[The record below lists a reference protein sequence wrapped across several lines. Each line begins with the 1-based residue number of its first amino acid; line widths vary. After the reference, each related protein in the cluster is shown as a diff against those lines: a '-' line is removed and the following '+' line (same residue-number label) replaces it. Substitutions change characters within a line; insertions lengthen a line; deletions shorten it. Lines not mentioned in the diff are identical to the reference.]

1 MGFPVSTSIKVPART
16 FSKVQTS
23 TAHAVEEWTPCCH
36 RLLTEFVNLQVL
48 NTVEVP
54 DNQRLSFYDYFLFSF
69 CFLFLI
75 LKGLCYIFF
84 IIRPVVALAHHGLQ
98 RLLCTLRW
106 ILVFLEQSLHHH
118 SHLCPCRFLPVPV
131 DGAVAVQHL
140 RQFLGQRHKLLV

>member
-16 FSKVQTS
+16 YDKVQTS

-69 CFLFLI
+69 CFLFQI
-75 LKGLCYIFF
+75 FKGFMLRF
-84 IIRPVVALAHHGLQ
+84 LHHPPSGHIDAS
-98 RLLCTLRW
+98 RSPAP
-106 ILVFLEQSLHHH
+106 SLH
-118 SHLCPCRFLPVPV
+118 PQV
-131 DGAVAVQHL
+131 DTCIS
-140 RQFLGQRHKLLV
+140 